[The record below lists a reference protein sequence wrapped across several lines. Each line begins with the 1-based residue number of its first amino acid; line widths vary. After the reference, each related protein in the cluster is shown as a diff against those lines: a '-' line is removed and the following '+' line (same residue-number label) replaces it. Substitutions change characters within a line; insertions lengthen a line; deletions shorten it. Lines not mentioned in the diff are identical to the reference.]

1 VTNGHPPQQELWF
14 LPLVNQL
21 EGALVDFNR
30 FGIAIQQGMAVC
42 PAGIKPCKFKNVV
55 CQYQVVIGAFKKD
68 QGSGWL
74 TDKNV
79 ITALPP
85 QTDAQ
90 QEGILAFLTS
100 LDQCIGTVLNFPVVR
115 IKISHP
121 VPFSVQ
127 AVNILIRD
135 LYSQLFQQGFRPV
148 EGMECRLPGINLAG
162 MNSTGKPAGKCSLQ
176 IPPGFIMIR
185 QHTCLGII
193 RTS

>member
-1 VTNGHPPQQELWF
+1 MTNGHPPQQELWF

-127 AVNILIRD
+127 AVDILIRD
-135 LYSQLFQQGFRPV
+135 LYSQLFQ
-148 EGMECRLPGINLAG
+148 
-162 MNSTGKPAGKCSLQ
+162 
-176 IPPGFIMIR
+176 
-185 QHTCLGII
+185 
-193 RTS
+193 